1 MYAEAANLLQ
11 AVNSLLVHFTAYA
24 NIKKVQQLLEQIA
37 EVKGD
42 LRKQVFDDFNKL
54 SESDQGAEGVQ
65 PGTAETLK
73 GACLVVDA
81 LGPDTRQEMVAWF
94 CGWQFAP
101 YKHAFQPFG
110 EFGSLEKTE
119 LRYKW
124 HEKMLERYAA
134 SLKGPWSIP
143 HGYTHYGCPSAMLW
157 LYLLGTR

>member
-1 MYAEAANLLQ
+1 M
-11 AVNSLLVHFTAYA
+11 
-24 NIKKVQQLLEQIA
+24 
-37 EVKGD
+37 
-42 LRKQVFDDFNKL
+42 
-54 SESDQGAEGVQ
+54 Q

-81 LGPDTRQEMVAWF
+81 LGPETRQEMVAWF

-124 HEKMLERYAA
+124 HEKMLERYPTPT
-134 SLKGPWSIP
+134 LN
-143 HGYTHYGCPSAMLW
+143 LN
-157 LYLLGTR
+157 